1 MNSIMETVCLICTK
15 VRHKT
20 KQDTSFPKLL
30 VELRRAFRQ
39 AGLDLK
45 IKSQVKKFLATE
57 EFYVNAYYD
66 PEDDQNR
73 ETPIEVIIY
82 HNFDKDVIWSPQQ
95 ITDLLVQIFDA
106 TIHEYKH
113 QRQSRKRGH
122 KEFRERVNAE
132 NEFHEY
138 LQDPDELDAYALSI
152 AIELCR
158 TVGKFRA
165 VRYMPK
171 FTTLARLKV
180 KEEFVS
186 PNLNAYVSHF
196 EKPIS
201 PLLRRLAKK
210 IYVRLMKVDTDHI
223 FM

>member
-1 MNSIMETVCLICTK
+1 MNSIMETICLICNR
-15 VRHKT
+15 VRHNT

-30 VELRRAFRQ
+30 VELRRGFKR

-45 IKSQVKKFLATE
+45 IRSQTKKFLDAK

-66 PEDDQNR
+66 PEDDQNK

-82 HNFDKDVIWSPQQ
+82 HNFDKDVVWTNKQ
-95 ITDLLVQIFDA
+95 ITELLVQVFDA
-106 TIHEYKH
+106 TVHEYKH
-113 QRQSRKRGH
+113 QRQSRKRDYT
-122 KEFRERVNAE
+122 EFWERVDAE
-132 NEFHEY
+132 QQFHEY

-165 VRYMPK
+165 LRYMPK

-180 KEEFVS
+180 QEQYVS

-210 IYVRLMKVDTDHI
+210 VYVRLMKVDTDHI

>member
-1 MNSIMETVCLICTK
+1 METVCLICTQ
-15 VRHKT
+15 VRHRT
-20 KQDTSFPKLL
+20 KKDTSFPKLL
-30 VELRRAFRQ
+30 VELRREFKRS
-39 AGLDLK
+39 GLDLK
-45 IKSQVKKFLATE
+45 IKSQSKKFLATE

-66 PEDDQNR
+66 PEDDKNK

-82 HNFDKDVIWSPQQ
+82 HNFDKDIAWTPKQ
-95 ITDLLVQIFDA
+95 ITELLVQIFDA
-106 TIHEYKH
+106 TVHEFKH
-113 QRQSRKRGH
+113 QRQSRKRNY
-122 KEFRERVNAE
+122 KEFQERVDAE
-132 NEFHEY
+132 HEYHEY
-138 LQDPDELDAYALSI
+138 LKDPDEIDAYAFSI

-165 VRYMPK
+165 LRYMPK

-210 IYVRLMKVDTDHI
+210 VYVRLQKIDTDVI

>member
-1 MNSIMETVCLICTK
+1 MNSAMETVCAICTR
-15 VRHKT
+15 VRANT
-20 KQDTSFPKLL
+20 KEGISFQNLL
-30 VELRRAFRQ
+30 TELRKEFRKTN
-39 AGLDLK
+39 LDLK
-45 IKSQVKKFLATE
+45 IKSSAKKFLSTE

-66 PEDDQNR
+66 AEDDKEK

-82 HNFDKDVIWSPQQ
+82 HNFNKELIWDRKQV
-95 ITDLLVQIFDA
+95 TDLLVQVFDA
-106 TIHEYKH
+106 TVHEFKH
-113 QRQSRKRGH
+113 QRQSRKRNFEQFWGH
-122 KEFRERVNAE
+122 VDAGYHY
-132 NEFHEY
+132 HEY
-138 LQDPDELDAYALSI
+138 LQDPDEIDAYALSI

-158 TVGKFRA
+158 TLGKHRA
-165 VRYMPK
+165 LRYMPK

-180 KEEFVS
+180 QDQFVS

-210 IYVRLMKVDTDHI
+210 VYVRLQKVDTDFI